1 LCCAELSLK
10 MKGDKKSFKC
20 YIVSIQDITDAK
32 TKPYNTKRRQSMRKT
47 AIVNVFLA
55 FLFILTAGCATMQN
69 VEHKYFMKG
78 QILDVSDGEAYLCIG
93 SAEGAQAG
101 QEFAVYR
108 HEKLAYIP
116 KGGSPSFKREE
127 VGAVKIIQVVDV
139 HFAKAKIL
147 RGDVKVNDV
156 AELSP

>member
-1 LCCAELSLK
+1 
-10 MKGDKKSFKC
+10 
-20 YIVSIQDITDAK
+20 
-32 TKPYNTKRRQSMRKT
+32 MRKS

-55 FLFILTAGCATMQN
+55 ILFIVTAGCATMHT

-93 SAEGAQAG
+93 SAEGAKAG
-101 QEFAVYR
+101 QEFLVYR
-108 HEKLAYIP
+108 HEKLPYQE

-127 VGAVKIIQVVDV
+127 VGAVQISQVVQE

-147 RGDVKVNDV
+147 RGDIKVNDV

>member
-1 LCCAELSLK
+1 
-10 MKGDKKSFKC
+10 
-20 YIVSIQDITDAK
+20 
-32 TKPYNTKRRQSMRKT
+32 MRKS
-47 AIVNVFLA
+47 AMVKVFLA
-55 FLFILTAGCATMQN
+55 ILFIVTAGCATMHT

-93 SAEGAQAG
+93 SAEGAKAG
-101 QEFAVYR
+101 QEFLVYR
-108 HEKLAYIP
+108 HEKLPYQE

-127 VGAVKIIQVVDV
+127 VGAVQISQVVQE

-147 RGDVKVNDV
+147 RGDIKVNDV